1 MLVELTDRQVDI
13 YKQLLY
19 EKIIK
24 QNPNE
29 RTEYDLTL
37 CELIEQ
43 TGCA

>member
-1 MLVELTDRQVDI
+1 MFLELTERQVQI
-13 YKQLLY
+13 CKELLY

-24 QNPNE
+24 QKPNE